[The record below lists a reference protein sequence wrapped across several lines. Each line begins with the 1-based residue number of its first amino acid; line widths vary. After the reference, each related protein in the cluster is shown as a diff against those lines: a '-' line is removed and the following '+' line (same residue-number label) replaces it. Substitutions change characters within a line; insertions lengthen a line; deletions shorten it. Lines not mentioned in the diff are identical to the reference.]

1 MAYKP
6 INTVNYKDKQV
17 IIDSN
22 RLLFNAKDDSIL
34 LFSDKA
40 IGFSTKGSIHFDTS
54 SNKNSKLVINTPNI
68 YLGLKSDKNLPTE
81 PAILGNELDD
91 WLGGVNGLLDVLE
104 GIISDIIVK
113 VSYTAPGGF
122 TGPNP
127 ANESAFTTRRRQ
139 IDALRDNIQYIKSKT
154 TKLV

>member
-22 RLLFNAKDDSIL
+22 RLLFNAKEDSIL
-34 LFSDKA
+34 LFSNKA
-40 IGFSTKGSIHFDTS
+40 IGLSTKGSIHFDTS
-54 SNKNSKLVINTPNI
+54 PDISSKLVINTPNI
-68 YLGLKSDKNLPTE
+68 YLGLKSDKNLPTD
-81 PAILGNELDD
+81 PAVLGNELDE
-91 WLGGVNGLLDVLE
+91 WIGGPNGLLDVLE
-104 GIISDIIVK
+104 GIINDIILK

-127 ANESAFTTRRRQ
+127 RNIQALSLRRTQ
-139 IDALRDNIQYIKSKT
+139 IEDLRDNVHLFKSKI
-154 TKLV
+154 TKLT

>member
-1 MAYKP
+1 MSYKP
-6 INTVNYKDKQV
+6 TNTNDYLGKQV
-17 IIDSN
+17 IINSD

-91 WLGGVNGLLDVLE
+91 WLGGVNGLLDILE

>member
-1 MAYKP
+1 MSYKP
-6 INTVNYKDKQV
+6 TNTNDYLGKQV
-17 IIDSN
+17 IINSD

-40 IGFSTKGSIHFDTS
+40 IGLSTKGSIHFDTS
-54 SNKNSKLVINTPNI
+54 QSKESKMVINTPNI

-81 PAILGNELDD
+81 PAVLGNELDD
-91 WLGGVNGLLDVLE
+91 WLGGVNGLLDVIE
-104 GIISDIIVK
+104 GIISDIIIK

-127 ANESAFTTRRRQ
+127 ANESAFKIRRRQ
-139 IDALRDNIQYIKSKT
+139 IEELRNNIKYIKSKT

>member
-1 MAYKP
+1 MSYTPDQPNIYKG
-6 INTVNYKDKQV
+6 KQV
-17 IIDSN
+17 IINSD

>member
-1 MAYKP
+1 MSYKP
-6 INTVNYKDKQV
+6 QNTSDYLGKQV
-17 IIDSN
+17 IINSD

-40 IGFSTKGSIHFDTS
+40 IGLSTKGSIHFDTS
-54 SNKNSKLVINTPNI
+54 QSKESKMVINTPNI

-81 PAILGNELDD
+81 PAVLGNELDD
-91 WLGGVNGLLDVLE
+91 WLGGVNGLLDVIE
-104 GIISDIIVK
+104 GIISDIIIK

-127 ANESAFTTRRRQ
+127 ANESAFKIRRRQ
-139 IDALRDNIQYIKSKT
+139 IEELRNNIKYIKSKT

>member
-1 MAYKP
+1 MSYKP
-6 INTVNYKDKQV
+6 TNTNDYLGKQV
-17 IIDSN
+17 IINSD

>member
-1 MAYKP
+1 MSYKP
-6 INTVNYKDKQV
+6 TNTNDYLGKQV
-17 IIDSN
+17 IINSD

-139 IDALRDNIQYIKSKT
+139 IEALRDNIQYIKSKT

>member
-1 MAYKP
+1 MSYKP
-6 INTVNYKDKQV
+6 TNTNDYLGKQV
-17 IIDSN
+17 IINSD
-22 RLLFNAKDDSIL
+22 RLLFNAKDDSIF

>member
-1 MAYKP
+1 MDYIPEAP
-6 INTVNYKDKQV
+6 NNYIGKQV
-17 IIDSN
+17 IINSD
-22 RLLFNAKDDSIL
+22 RLVFNAKDDSIL

>member
-1 MAYKP
+1 MSYKP
-6 INTVNYKDKQV
+6 RNTSDYLGKQV
-17 IIDSN
+17 IINSD

-40 IGFSTKGSIHFDTS
+40 IGLSTKGSIHFDTS
-54 SNKNSKLVINTPNI
+54 QSKESKMVINTPNI

-81 PAILGNELDD
+81 PAVLGNELDD
-91 WLGGVNGLLDVLE
+91 WLGGVNGLLDVIE
-104 GIISDIIVK
+104 GIISDIIIK

-127 ANESAFTTRRRQ
+127 ANESAFKIRRRQ
-139 IDALRDNIQYIKSKT
+139 IEELRSNIKYIKSKT

>member
-1 MAYKP
+1 MSYKP
-6 INTVNYKDKQV
+6 QNTKDYLGKQV
-17 IIDSN
+17 IINSD

>member
-1 MAYKP
+1 MSYKP
-6 INTVNYKDKQV
+6 TNTNDYLGKQV
-17 IIDSN
+17 IINSD

-127 ANESAFTTRRRQ
+127 ANESAFTTR
-139 IDALRDNIQYIKSKT
+139 
-154 TKLV
+154 

>member
-1 MAYKP
+1 MSYKP
-6 INTVNYKDKQV
+6 TNTNDYLGKQV
-17 IIDSN
+17 IINSD

-40 IGFSTKGSIHFDTS
+40 IGLSTKGSIHFDTS
-54 SNKNSKLVINTPNI
+54 NSKKSKIVINTPNI

-81 PAILGNELDD
+81 PAILGDELDD
-91 WLGGVNGLLDVLE
+91 WLGGVNGLLDVLD
-104 GIISDIIVK
+104 GIINDIIYK

-127 ANESAFTTRRRQ
+127 ANESSFSTRRKQ
-139 IDALRDNIQYIKSKT
+139 IDALRNNIKYIKSKT

>member
-1 MAYKP
+1 MSYKP
-6 INTVNYKDKQV
+6 TNTNDYLGKQV
-17 IIDSN
+17 IINSD

-40 IGFSTKGSIHFDTS
+40 IGLSTKGSIHFDTS

>member
-1 MAYKP
+1 MSYKP
-6 INTVNYKDKQV
+6 KNTSDYLGKQV
-17 IIDSN
+17 IINSD

-40 IGFSTKGSIHFDTS
+40 IGLSTKGSIHFDTS
-54 SNKNSKLVINTPNI
+54 QSKESKMVINTPNI

-91 WLGGVNGLLDVLE
+91 WLGGVNGLLDVIE
-104 GIISDIIVK
+104 GIISDIIIK

-127 ANESAFTTRRRQ
+127 ANESAFKIRRRQ
-139 IDALRDNIQYIKSKT
+139 IEELRNNIKYIKSKT

>member
-1 MAYKP
+1 MSYKP
-6 INTVNYKDKQV
+6 TNTNDYLGKQV
-17 IIDSN
+17 IINSD

-91 WLGGVNGLLDVLE
+91 WLSGVNGLLDVLE

>member
-1 MAYKP
+1 MSYKP
-6 INTVNYKDKQV
+6 TNTNDYLGKQV
-17 IIDSN
+17 IINSD

-127 ANESAFTTRRRQ
+127 ANESAFTIRRRQ

>member
-1 MAYKP
+1 MSYKP
-6 INTVNYKDKQV
+6 INTNDYLGKQV
-17 IIDSN
+17 IINSD

-113 VSYTAPGGF
+113 VSYTAQGGF

-127 ANESAFTTRRRQ
+127 ANDSAFTTRRRQ

>member
-1 MAYKP
+1 MSYKP
-6 INTVNYKDKQV
+6 TNTNDYLGKQV
-17 IIDSN
+17 IINSD

-81 PAILGNELDD
+81 PVILGNELDD

>member
-1 MAYKP
+1 MSYKP
-6 INTVNYKDKQV
+6 TNTNDYLGKQV
-17 IIDSN
+17 IINSD

-127 ANESAFTTRRRQ
+127 ANDSAFTTRRRQ

>member
-1 MAYKP
+1 MSYKP
-6 INTVNYKDKQV
+6 TNTNDYLGKQV
-17 IIDSN
+17 IINSD

-40 IGFSTKGSIHFDTS
+40 IGLSTKGSIHFDTS
-54 SNKNSKLVINTPNI
+54 NSKKSKMVINTPNI

-81 PAILGNELDD
+81 PAILGDELDD
-91 WLGGVNGLLDVLE
+91 WLGGVNGLLDVLD
-104 GIISDIIVK
+104 GIINDIIYK

-127 ANESAFTTRRRQ
+127 ANESSFSTRRKQ
-139 IDALRDNIQYIKSKT
+139 IDALRNNIKYIKSKT

>member
-1 MAYKP
+1 MSYKP
-6 INTVNYKDKQV
+6 TNTNDYLGKQV
-17 IIDSN
+17 IINSD

-68 YLGLKSDKNLPTE
+68 YLGLKSDKNLPTK

>member
-1 MAYKP
+1 MSYKP
-6 INTVNYKDKQV
+6 INTNDYLGKQV
-17 IIDSN
+17 IINSD

-81 PAILGNELDD
+81 PSILGNELDD

>member
-1 MAYKP
+1 MSYKP
-6 INTVNYKDKQV
+6 TNTNDYLGKQV
-17 IIDSN
+17 IINSD

-81 PAILGNELDD
+81 PAILGNELDE

-122 TGPNP
+122 TGPNA

>member
-1 MAYKP
+1 MSYKP
-6 INTVNYKDKQV
+6 TNTNDYLGKQV
-17 IIDSN
+17 IINSD

-40 IGFSTKGSIHFDTS
+40 IGLSTKGSIHFDTS
-54 SNKNSKLVINTPNI
+54 QSKESKMVINTPNI

-91 WLGGVNGLLDVLE
+91 WLGGVNGLLDVLD
-104 GIISDIIVK
+104 GIINDIIYK

-127 ANESAFTTRRRQ
+127 ANESAFKIRRRQ
-139 IDALRDNIQYIKSKT
+139 IEELRNNIKYIKSKS
-154 TKLV
+154 TKLT